1 MNPVGPPRPSAV
13 EGCYVR
19 FEKIEVTHA
28 VIQLVLAVLG
38 NYNRYRAPQWMS
50 LQPLPSNGTQIIKPF
65 FTWRFS
71 ANHDKGLEF

>member
-1 MNPVGPPRPSAV
+1 MQVRKTNLSFLSIPELNPVGPPRPSAV

-38 NYNRYRAPQWMS
+38 NNNIY
-50 LQPLPSNGTQIIKPF
+50 LII
-65 FTWRFS
+65 
-71 ANHDKGLEF
+71 DQQ